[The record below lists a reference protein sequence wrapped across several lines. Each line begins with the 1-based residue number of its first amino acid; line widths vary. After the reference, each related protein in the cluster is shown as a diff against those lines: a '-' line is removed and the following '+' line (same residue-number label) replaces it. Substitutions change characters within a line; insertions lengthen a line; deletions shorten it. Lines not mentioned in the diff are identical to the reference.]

1 MTDKNQDKTQTL
13 TRDDL
18 ERNPGIGQSKGSF
31 MTGIPP
37 EEIEGENTLEGDVE
51 NDTTATD
58 GVPQREKARTND

>member
-1 MTDKNQDKTQTL
+1 MTDTKEKSETL

-31 MTGIPP
+31 ATGIPP
-37 EEIEGENTLEGDVE
+37 EEIEGDNSVEGDVE

-58 GVPQREKARTND
+58 GVPQGEKARTNS